1 MSRTFFGFWVRNCL
15 KHNKPFLGTQS
26 RTKKRTTTQP
36 INNTGLGLKPRSA
49 YIYNAA
55 KSLGFRYDT
64 KKEKT
69 KPKDFAMCVAE
80 SKR

>member
-1 MSRTFFGFWVRNCL
+1 M
-15 KHNKPFLGTQS
+15 
-26 RTKKRTTTQP
+26 P
-36 INNTGLGLKPRSA
+36 I
-49 YIYNAA
+49 INAC
-55 KSLGFRYDT
+55 LGFYAKVCVFYEVSKPYDPRLRGCFRT